1 MAVFFAQ
8 IIDVARKTAYN
19 YHITGREVKFDG

>member
-1 MAVFFAQ
+1 MVVFFAQ

-19 YHITGREVKFDG
+19 YRITGKEVKCNG